1 MGTDEDRREDA
12 RREEIDDRLDR
23 RGVTC
28 EDCGYVWIPGRGCCP
43 ECGGN
48 IKET

>member
-28 EDCGYVWIPGRGCCP
+28 EDCGHRWIPGRGCCP

-48 IKET
+48 IEES